1 MSVYVESAEDT
12 SENKVTYVIDYEVK
26 SYINNKAVPKD
37 KFVDF
42 ATIKNENASCKF
54 SVTCMFLLTFSG
66 TVEVTSR
73 TSKVEES
80 DKVKANLALCRQAFH
95 DMNKVVL
102 PPGMSAQDLMKMR
115 EERRGWRGQN
125 GNDEEVEIKL
135 RNIEEE
141 REHYI
146 KERFQGFGDSTS
158 PQLTKE
164 QEGLLNEIKGTA
176 ERTAK
181 EKIDQLNEANNKIK
195 QRKASPLVR
204 QLRKLSKA
212 GLEEQINI
220 NAKKNKMK
228 FSEKMFANKSDAK
241 ETRSRLD
248 VK

>member
-1 MSVYVESAEDT
+1 M
-12 SENKVTYVIDYEVK
+12 
-26 SYINNKAVPKD
+26 
-37 KFVDF
+37 
-42 ATIKNENASCKF
+42 
-54 SVTCMFLLTFSG
+54 
-66 TVEVTSR
+66 
-73 TSKVEES
+73 
-80 DKVKANLALCRQAFH
+80 KANLALSRQAFH

-115 EERRGWRGQN
+115 EERRGWRGQS
-125 GNDEEVEIKL
+125 GNDEDIEIKL
-135 RNIEEE
+135 RDIEEE
-141 REHYI
+141 RERYI
-146 KERFQGFGDSTS
+146 KEQFQGFGDSTS

-176 ERTAK
+176 ERIAK
-181 EKIDQLNEANNKIK
+181 EKIEQLGEANNKIK

-212 GLEEQINI
+212 GLEEQISI
-220 NAKKNKMK
+220 HAKKNKMK